1 MPAMFR
7 SLPVRSVLMFDK
19 HLKQSNVT
27 YRQHIKWALTAG
39 IRLIWAGVASV
50 IHGVNPRWFDGVA
63 PKIII
68 EIYHSHLE
76 HHANPD
82 YQKMIKDAKASR
94 SDSV

>member
-1 MPAMFR
+1 MFR

-19 HLKQSNVT
+19 HLKTSNVT
-27 YRQHIKWALTAG
+27 YLEHIRWAVIAG
-39 IRLIWAGVASV
+39 FRLIYAGMTSI

-76 HHANPD
+76 RHPNPD